1 MKKVIISL
9 LAFCLILCIVLLIF
23 LNRER
28 NNQENMELENDII
41 YSDKIEESVME
52 KRENLESYYILE
64 QCVYAYLD
72 SINVNNSSYYGYNK
86 NNEYVKITD
95 ENNIIYNLLSKEY
108 IENNNIVAGN
118 LDNYIDKLEK
128 KVFYIPLK
136 TKFIESDNLYKY
148 AVYGYITDIYNEY
161 IKDILII
168 VNLDFNNSTF
178 SIEPVQENIN
188 IENIELDVNKLESI
202 EENENNKFSYIQ
214 VNEETISSK
223 YLDYYKKMLL
233 SNVNEAYERLNED
246 YKKNKFKSI
255 ELFKEYIKNNRD
267 EILSAS
273 LNKYQVN
280 KFDDYTQYICID
292 QNNNYYIFKET
303 DLQQYTVILD
313 TYNIDL
319 PQFTE
324 KYNSSTN
331 AEKVLLNIQKVFEA
345 INDGDYN
352 YVYNKLDSTFKQN
365 NFPTLDS
372 FETYIKQNFYQ
383 NNSIGYSNYQ
393 TSGDLH
399 IYEISITN
407 SDDEN
412 SKVITKNF
420 IMQLKDGTDFVM
432 SFNV

>member
-9 LAFCLILCIVLLIF
+9 LAFCLILCIGLLIF
-23 LNRER
+23 LNREKD
-28 NNQENMELENDII
+28 NQENMELENDII

-108 IENNNIVAGN
+108 IGNNNIVAGN
-118 LDNYIDKLEK
+118 LDNYVDKLEK
-128 KVFYIPLK
+128 KVFYVPLK

-214 VNEETISSK
+214 VNDETISSK

-233 SNVNEAYERLNED
+233 SNVTEAYERLDED
-246 YKKNKFKSI
+246 YKKNKFESI
-255 ELFKEYIKNNRD
+255 ELFEDYIKNNRD

-273 LNKYQVN
+273 LNQYQVN
-280 KFDDYTQYICID
+280 EFDDYTQYICID

-303 DLQQYTVILD
+303 NFQEYTVILD
-313 TYNIDL
+313 TYTINL
-319 PQFTE
+319 PQFID

>member
-1 MKKVIISL
+1 MKKVIIGL
-9 LAFCLILCIVLLIF
+9 LMLCLILCIVLLIF
-23 LNRER
+23 LNREKD
-28 NNQENMELENDII
+28 NQENIELENDII

>member
-9 LAFCLILCIVLLIF
+9 LMFCLILCIVLLIF
-23 LNRER
+23 LNREKD
-28 NNQENMELENDII
+28 NQENIELENDII

-108 IENNNIVAGN
+108 IGNNNIVAGN
-118 LDNYIDKLEK
+118 LDNYVDKLEK
-128 KVFYIPLK
+128 KVFYVPLK

-161 IKDILII
+161 IKDILIV
-168 VNLDFNNSTF
+168 VNLDFNNGTF

-214 VNEETISSK
+214 VNDETISSK

-233 SNVNEAYERLNED
+233 SNVKEAYKRLDEE
-246 YKKNKFKSI
+246 YKKNKFDSI
-255 ELFKEYIKNNRD
+255 EIFEDYINKNKS

-273 LNKYQVN
+273 LKQYQVN
-280 KFDDYTQYICID
+280 EFDDYTQYICID

-303 DLQQYTVILD
+303 NFQEYTVILD
-313 TYNIDL
+313 TYTIDL
-319 PQFTE
+319 PQFID

-331 AEKVLLNIQKVFEA
+331 SEKVLLNIQKIFSA